1 MRVED
6 AMPTRVLA
14 VIPARAGSKGIPNKN
29 IRLVNGKPLIAY
41 AIENAK
47 ASKYITDV
55 VVTTD
60 SPMVKVV
67 AEQMGVHVIDRPPEL
82 CGDAVTLDG
91 VVYDAARRFD
101 CDVVVTMQPTSPT
114 LTVDTLDRA
123 LSDFLITRGGVD
135 TLISA
140 NNRPHLAWVQ
150 DAEGKVVPSY
160 KKRLNRQ
167 ELPAYYV
174 ETGAFVIARRAVVT
188 PQTRIG
194 ARVEIFPIPDEEAI
208 DIDSYTDLVAVSRIL
223 RRRKVAFYVNGNNQ
237 RGLGHVYRAL
247 ELADEFD
254 SKPDIYYDRNQ
265 TAREVFGE
273 TTHNLIPVN
282 GIGELLGILQR
293 ERYTLF
299 INDILDTSLDYMI
312 AVRTALPHAK
322 IVNFE
327 DGGEGASRADL
338 VFNALFNSE
347 SGSNVR
353 VGERYYIAS
362 KLFMFYHA
370 SPIRPKV
377 EDVFI
382 SFGGA
387 DPQNYSDRLLRIVSA
402 EKYQSIRFHFV
413 LGRAKTNVAELM
425 SIGAKLPNVE
435 VYHDVVDMPGV
446 MSQCDI
452 GITSRGRTGYELAL
466 LGIPSIAMAQ
476 NHREERH
483 GFVCVENGFTYLGL
497 NPSDTLIERTLD
509 AYLAL
514 SVEERTRYRDILL
527 SHDLRHGRTRVMQLI
542 DSL

>member
-1 MRVED
+1 M
-6 AMPTRVLA
+6 THILA

-29 IRLVNGKPLIAY
+29 IRLINGKPLVSY
-41 AIENAK
+41 AIAHAQ
-47 ASKYITDV
+47 ASKYVTDV

-67 AEQMGVHVIDRPPEL
+67 AEQMGAHVVDRPPEL

-91 VVYDAARRFD
+91 VVHDAARRFD

-114 LTVDTLDRA
+114 LKVETLDRA
-123 LSDFLITRGGVD
+123 LAFFLESGLD

-140 NNRPHLAWVQ
+140 NNRPHLAWTRN
-150 DAEGKVVPSY
+150 AEGRIVPAY
-160 KKRLNRQ
+160 AKRLNRQ
-167 ELPAYYV
+167 DLPPYYA
-174 ETGAFVIARRAVVT
+174 ETGAFVIARRSVVT

-194 ARVEIFPIPDEEAI
+194 PRVEVFAVPDEEAI
-208 DIDSYTDLVAVSRIL
+208 DIDTYADLAVASRVL
-223 RRRKVAFYVNGNNQ
+223 ERRRVAFYVNGNNQ

-265 TAREVFGE
+265 TDRAVFGE

-293 ERYTLF
+293 ERYSVF

-338 VFNALFNSE
+338 VFNALFSAE
-347 SGSNVR
+347 DGPNVR
-353 VGERYYIAS
+353 AGERYYIAS
-362 KLFMFYHA
+362 KLFMFYH
-370 SPIRPKV
+370 PMPVRREV
-377 EDVFI
+377 MDVFI

-387 DPQNYSDRLLRIVSA
+387 DPQNYSDRLLRIIA
-402 EKYQSIRFHFV
+402 AGKYRSVRFHVV
-413 LGRAKTNVAELM
+413 LGRAKTNVAELLR
-425 SIGAKLPNVE
+425 IGAALPNVE
-435 VYHDVVDMPGV
+435 VLHDIVDMPGV
-446 MSQCDI
+446 MSRCDV
-452 GITSRGRTGYELAL
+452 GVTSRGRTGYELAL
-466 LGIPSIAMAQ
+466 LGIPTMAMAQ
-476 NHREERH
+476 NRREERH
-483 GFVCVENGFTYLGL
+483 GFVCAENGFSYLGL
-497 NPSDTLIERTLD
+497 NPSDALIESTLD
-509 AYLAL
+509 AYIGMSA
-514 SVEERTRYRDILL
+514 EERTRYRAQLL
-527 SHDLRHGRTRVMQLI
+527 SHDLRHGRTRVMKLI